1 MPSSKQKNEDVWQD
15 DFVLLM
21 DQFSAVDRQSIPDV
35 DSTPKEV
42 IYQENKLRL
51 IRYLPLDTKP
61 DVEQKKTPIL
71 IVYSLV
77 NRPYITDL
85 EPDRSLVL
93 RLLENGY
100 PVYLIDWGYP
110 DSSDCFTSLNDYING
125 LLYRC
130 VQRVK
135 RFTITEQIDLLGI
148 CQGGVFSLCYTALHP
163 ADIRKLITLV
173 TPVNFHSEGNSLN
186 LWTKS
191 MDSKVLSNNT
201 ENIPGCTI
209 SLLFRTLKP
218 FQLNR
223 DKYRRI
229 SHLVKNKKNLDT
241 FLRMEQ
247 WLNDNPDLAQL
258 AAMQFMEDFYQKNR
272 LHNKELTIAGEDVL
286 LESINC
292 PVLNLYAEKDHIVA
306 PDCARALSQHIKAEH
321 YEELALNGGHIGAF
335 TSLKT
340 QQKLINTLTD
350 WLN

>member
-21 DQFSAVDRQSIPDV
+21 DQFSAVNRQSLPDV
-35 DSTPKEV
+35 GSTPKEV

-51 IRYLPLDTKP
+51 IRYLPLN
-61 DVEQKKTPIL
+61 VEQKKTPVL
-71 IVYSLV
+71 IVYALV
-77 NRPYITDL
+77 NRPYIVDL
-85 EPDRSLVL
+85 EPGRSLVL

-135 RFTITEQIDLLGI
+135 RFTQSKQIDLLGI

-163 ADIRKLITLV
+163 ADVRKIITLV
-173 TPVNFHSEGNSLN
+173 TPVDFHSKGNSLS
-186 LWTKS
+186 LWTNS
-191 MDSKVLSNNT
+191 IDGKVLSNNT
-201 ENIPGCTI
+201 GNIPGGTI

-223 DKYRRI
+223 DKYRQI
-229 SHLVKNKKNLDT
+229 SQLVQNKKNLAT

-247 WLNDNPDLAQL
+247 WLNDNPDLARL
-258 AAMQFMEDFYQKNR
+258 AALQFMENFYQKNR
-272 LHNKELTIAGEDVL
+272 LHNKELTIDGEDVL

-292 PVLNLYAEKDHIVA
+292 PVLNLYAEQDHIVP
-306 PDCARALSQHIKAEH
+306 PDCASALSQHIKAEY
-321 YEELALNGGHIGAF
+321 YEEHALKGGHIGAF

-340 QQKLINTLTD
+340 QQKLINALTN

>member
-1 MPSSKQKNEDVWQD
+1 MPSAKKKNEDLWLD

-21 DQFSAVDRQSIPDV
+21 DQFSSTDRQSMPDV
-35 DSTPKEV
+35 GDTPKEV

-51 IRYLPLDTKP
+51 IRYLPLELD
-61 DVEQKKTPIL
+61 QKKTPIL
-71 IVYSLV
+71 IVYALV
-77 NRPYITDL
+77 NRPYIVDL

-93 RLLENGY
+93 RLLEKGY

-110 DSSDCFTSLNDYING
+110 DSSDCYTCLNDYING

-135 RFTITEQIDLLGI
+135 RFTHTEKIDLLGI

-163 ADIRKLITLV
+163 ADIRKLITMV
-173 TPVNFHSEGNSLN
+173 TPIDFHSEGNQLN

-191 MDSKVLSNNT
+191 MDSNVLSNNT
-201 ENIPGCTI
+201 GNIPGCTI

-223 DKYRRI
+223 DKYRHI
-229 SHLVKNKKNLDT
+229 SHLVHNKKNLNT

-247 WLNDNPDLAQL
+247 WLNDNPDLAQV
-258 AAMQFMEDFYQKNR
+258 AAAEFMEDFYQKNS
-272 LHNKELTIAGEDVL
+272 LHNRQLNIAGENVL
-286 LESINC
+286 LDGINC
-292 PVLNLYAEKDHIVA
+292 PVLNLYAEQDHIV
-306 PDCARALSQHIKAEH
+306 PPESARALSQHINAKH
-321 YEELALNGGHIGAF
+321 YEEHVLKGGHIGAF

-340 QQKLINTLTD
+340 QQKLINTISN
-350 WLN
+350 WLS